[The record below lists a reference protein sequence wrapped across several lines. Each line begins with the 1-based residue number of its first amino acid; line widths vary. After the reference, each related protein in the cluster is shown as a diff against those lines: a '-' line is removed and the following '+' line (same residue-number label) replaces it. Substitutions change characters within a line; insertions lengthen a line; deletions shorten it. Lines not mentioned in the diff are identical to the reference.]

1 MKRTDDFQERRAHLA
16 NLTDDQLEARFWEL
30 ANKLVDPLLKMG
42 YEYTS
47 PAVERSVLL
56 RMGFS
61 SIEAKAIV
69 DGCIE
74 HNNRDFFTDN
84 VDKSR
89 TPNNITYVK
98 RDLRELY
105 HELFDEALVEYNARQ
120 NRPDRQIPDYYEHIR
135 KSKK

>member
-69 DGCIE
+69 DGCIAKAQNSE
-74 HNNRDFFTDN
+74 IRPAGLALADGKLWDEAE
-84 VDKSR
+84 K
-89 TPNNITYVK
+89 
-98 RDLRELY
+98 
-105 HELFDEALVEYNARQ
+105 LFDGGN
-120 NRPDRQIPDYYEHIR
+120 N
-135 KSKK
+135 